1 MPLTFPTSGFFQ
13 SSGNA
18 AAEFQ
23 ENLRDAIVD
32 FSCNLWS
39 NFPGF
44 ISAGTNPVS
53 SFGRGYMSSICRNRV
68 TLPGLPPPPFTGGQ
82 CEGVLYNL
90 NYREQAY
97 NIGNCNLVTD
107 QFSNVQVTGP
117 VGQPFFQPSGTTA
130 QTSCNGLSNDNV
142 DLGSWR
148 VPTQAGDVVLAGGV
162 FSDPS
167 GVASPP
173 LSSVTEITLTRIDGL
188 PDDCGDPRREYDSP
202 DPTGDDLETTITINS
217 PDGDSVNLNLIYN
230 KITNEY
236 NFPMGFKL
244 DGVNISLGFSGLT
257 FYGDTNFFAPGGGN
271 DPPPP
276 GSDGGN
282 NGVDGDYTQVFID
295 QTYPT
300 LPDFA
305 VPQTKEETIDTLI
318 CEDGVINIIQE
329 VIKAAPGS
337 SSLLQIILGTVNS
350 ILEEICTEQAP
361 APLVGYPEYYG
372 LKPGAGRPAIVYL
385 YKTWDGSNYGAST
398 YSSTVNEPSS
408 SAVAEIETVAIP
420 DKTIGTF
427 IASITLLGGTRLR
440 ASGTTKLNAISNLNF
455 LIGKVNTGILPPDL
469 NDNIVVTEDT
479 RLQEVDLVCRQ
490 IEYYPQG
497 AAANRSAT
505 VVRVIDQ

>member
-82 CEGVLYNL
+82 CTGVQYQVFYL
-90 NYREQAY
+90 REVY
-97 NIGNCNLVTD
+97 NITNCNKVGD
-107 QFSNVQVTGP
+107 AVENIIANGP
-117 VGQPFFQPSGTTA
+117 IGQPFFIVTGNPATS
-130 QTSCNGLSNDNV
+130 SCNGLDNDPV
-142 DLGSWR
+142 ELGGWFI
-148 VPTQAGDVVLAGGV
+148 PTGSGNIQVAGFVYR
-162 FSDPS
+162 DPS
-167 GVASPP
+167 GTANPP
-173 LSSVTEITLTRIDGL
+173 LSAITIQNIVRTDGL

-202 DPTGDDLETTITINS
+202 EPTGDDLETTITINS

-350 ILEEICTEQAP
+350 ILEEICMEQAP

-408 SAVAEIETVAIP
+408 SAVAEIDTVAIP